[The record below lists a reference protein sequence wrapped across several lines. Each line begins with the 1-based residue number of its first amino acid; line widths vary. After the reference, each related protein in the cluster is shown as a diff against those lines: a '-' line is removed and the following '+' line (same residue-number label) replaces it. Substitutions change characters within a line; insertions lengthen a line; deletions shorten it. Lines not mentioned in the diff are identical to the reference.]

1 MVISASITG
10 LIGGMPASNVVNSI
24 TTSFGVMMEAI
35 FEVSGAAKKWHK
47 YSLKSIYSKIYSR

>member
-35 FEVSGAAKKWHK
+35 FEVPGAAKNGTN
-47 YSLKSIYSKIYSR
+47 IR